1 MQLTLQI
8 YADIKSF
15 KESVL
20 INSELRLAEI
30 NKNNYYFMP
39 VFFNACILFST
50 IFSRRKMMKR
60 SVEINTFIHLFSY
73 DPIST
78 ILNLMKY
85 KKITQIQIS
94 NYIQKCG
101 NS

>member
-15 KESVL
+15 KEAVL

-39 VFFNACILFST
+39 VFF
-50 IFSRRKMMKR
+50 
-60 SVEINTFIHLFSY
+60 
-73 DPIST
+73 
-78 ILNLMKY
+78 
-85 KKITQIQIS
+85 
-94 NYIQKCG
+94 
-101 NS
+101 

>member
-1 MQLTLQI
+1 MYLTLLI

-15 KESVL
+15 KEAVL

-50 IFSRRKMMKR
+50 IFSMRKMMK
-60 SVEINTFIHLFSY
+60 INGIKY
-73 DPIST
+73 ID
-78 ILNLMKY
+78 ILNKC
-85 KKITQIQIS
+85 KR
-94 NYIQKCG
+94 QKSWTKNEKNLPG
-101 NS
+101 K